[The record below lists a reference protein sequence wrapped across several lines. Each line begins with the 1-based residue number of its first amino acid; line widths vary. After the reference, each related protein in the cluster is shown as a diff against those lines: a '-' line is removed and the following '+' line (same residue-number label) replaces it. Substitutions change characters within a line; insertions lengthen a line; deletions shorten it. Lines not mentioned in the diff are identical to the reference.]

1 MKIYPE
7 NLVQKTHWGNQIQKF
22 FLETKTAQKRVENES
37 KLVKKVTT
45 RQNRKNQVHSKIISM
60 HKTLCTLNFGFFVSH
75 L

>member
-7 NLVQKTHWGNQIQKF
+7 NLVQKTHRGNQIQKF
-22 FLETKTAQKRVENES
+22 FLETKTTQKRVETS
-37 KLVKKVTT
+37 KKVTT